1 MEVNTGRKSANR
13 GGEEEDCD
21 AQENNQ
27 KPGIGFMC
35 RRRICDEH
43 GQEEGFPCI
52 YPDFIEKGMAA
63 HKKRLAWAERFFKG
77 DRPVNNP
84 FRIVEDRKRRTRKA

>member
-1 MEVNTGRKSANR
+1 MLGILACEREVVK
-13 GGEEEDCD
+13 
-21 AQENNQ
+21 
-27 KPGIGFMC
+27 K
-35 RRRICDEH
+35 DEH

-84 FRIVEDRKRRTRKA
+84 FRIVEDRKRHTRKA